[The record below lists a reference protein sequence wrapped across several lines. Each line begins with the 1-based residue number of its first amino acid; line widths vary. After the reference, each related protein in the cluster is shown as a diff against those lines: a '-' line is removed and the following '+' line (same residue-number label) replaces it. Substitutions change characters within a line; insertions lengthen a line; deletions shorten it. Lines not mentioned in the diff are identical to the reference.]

1 MTLPL
6 SSQTKLAQSVA
17 SSKLHTCRNSNQPHL
32 LLKLPSSP
40 SVHSLIQKYPNFS
53 SQPPYN
59 MPSWSNPSHLLQ
71 VISPSLL
78 PALTHIINTSL
89 LTGTFSNAF
98 KQAWVTP
105 LLKKPTLNTSLT
117 DIYRPVSI
125 LPFIA
130 KTLELVV
137 FNKLSSFLLKYNLL
151 DANQSGF
158 RREHSTE
165 TALLSVT
172 EALRIAKA
180 DSKS

>member
-105 LLKKPTLNTSLT
+105 LLKKTYIKHFS
-117 DIYRPVSI
+117 YRYLQTCLYPSIHCENAWMSCFQPVI
-125 LPFIA
+125 LI
-130 KTLELVV
+130 
-137 FNKLSSFLLKYNLL
+137 
-151 DANQSGF
+151 
-158 RREHSTE
+158 
-165 TALLSVT
+165 SV
-172 EALRIAKA
+172 KA
-180 DSKS
+180 